1 MSSKE
6 DKQPAQIPQDAERQ
20 KRKQER
26 EFREQQAGTY
36 EKPENKDQS
45 SQNATKEYE
54 KIKSE
59 EKDSQIKE

>member
-6 DKQPAQIPQDAERQ
+6 EKQPAQIPQDAERQ

-26 EFREQQAGTY
+26 EFREQQAGTF

-45 SQNATKEYE
+45 SQNATKEFK

-59 EKDSQIKE
+59 EKDMQKKD